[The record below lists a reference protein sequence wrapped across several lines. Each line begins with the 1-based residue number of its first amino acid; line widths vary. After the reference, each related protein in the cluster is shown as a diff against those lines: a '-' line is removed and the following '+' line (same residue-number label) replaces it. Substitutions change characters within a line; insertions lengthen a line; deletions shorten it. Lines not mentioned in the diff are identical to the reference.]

1 MDDVTAIGRWL
12 ETWRALEVAPL
23 PALREELI
31 ARYSEPHR
39 HYHTLQHL
47 DECFTQ
53 FAELRPWAE
62 HPGEVEL
69 ALWFHDAI
77 YDVNRD
83 DNEWRSAEWAHSSAL
98 AAGAGREA
106 ADRVRSLI
114 LFTRHAAEPAGIDAE
129 VLVDTDL
136 SILAAPQAR
145 FDEYERQIRQ
155 EYRWVPDLLF
165 RRKRKAILE
174 EMLARRRI
182 FSTALFH
189 QRHEGA
195 ARSNLA
201 RSIARLA

>member
-1 MDDVTAIGRWL
+1 MTTIERWR
-12 ETWRALEVAPL
+12 ETWRAVGVAPAPGL
-23 PALREELI
+23 HDELI
-31 ARYSEPHR
+31 ARYSEAHR

-53 FAELRPWAE
+53 LAELRPLAE

-77 YDVNRD
+77 YDVRRD
-83 DNEWRSAEWAHSSAL
+83 DNEQRSAEWAHSSAL
-98 AAGAGREA
+98 AAGVEGEA

-145 FDEYERQIRQ
+145 FDEYERQVRQ
-155 EYRWVPDLLF
+155 EYGWVPDFLF
-165 RRKRKAILE
+165 RRNRKAILE

-182 FSTALFH
+182 FSTALFQ
-189 QRHEGA
+189 QRHEKA

-201 RSIARLA
+201 SSIARLA